1 MLRPPVPANEAE
13 RMEVLRS
20 YKILDTPAEDRFDR
34 ITRLARRLFN
44 VPIAAITLVDTGRQ
58 WFKSHPGLDA
68 SETSRDVSFCG
79 HAILGDDLFFVN
91 DASTDVRFADNPLV
105 TGAPNIR
112 FYAGCPL
119 SVTGDIR
126 LGTLCVI
133 DSRPRLF
140 DDEERIV
147 LRDLADMAEQEIAAT
162 QMATTDELT
171 GLANRRGFK
180 SLAEQAV
187 RLCLSTQRPASVL
200 YLDLNG
206 FKQINDTY
214 GHAEG
219 DLALV
224 AFASILR
231 TALRDGDVI
240 GRMGGDEF
248 AVLLS
253 STDEHGAMTAMER
266 IRNQLDLFNRAAQ
279 KPYQLR
285 SSVGS
290 AMTRDDQPSS
300 VDDLL
305 ARADAAMYQQKRA
318 LASERR

>member
-1 MLRPPVPANEAE
+1 MQA
-13 RMEVLRS
+13 LRS
-20 YKILDTPAEDRFDR
+20 YKILDTPAEDRFER

-79 HAILGDDLFFVN
+79 HAILSDELFFVN

-105 TGAPNIR
+105 TGSPNIR

-126 LGTLCVI
+126 LGTLCVF
-133 DSRPRLF
+133 DSRPRLL

-171 GLANRRGFK
+171 GLANRRGFNA
-180 SLAEQAV
+180 LAQQAV
-187 RLCLSTQRPASVL
+187 RLCMGTQRPASLL

-224 AFASILR
+224 AFAGILR

-248 AVLLS
+248 AVLLP
-253 STDEHGAMTAMER
+253 STDEHGAMSAMER
-266 IRNQLDLFNRAAQ
+266 IRNQLDLFNRTAQ

-305 ARADAAMYQQKRA
+305 ARADAAMYLQKRA
-318 LASERR
+318 TASERRQA

>member
-1 MLRPPVPANEAE
+1 
-13 RMEVLRS
+13 MEVLRS
-20 YKILDTPAEDRFDR
+20 YKILDTPPEDRFDR

-58 WFKSHPGLDA
+58 WFKSHPGLDV

-79 HAILGDDLFFVN
+79 HAILGNDLFFVN
-91 DASTDVRFADNPLV
+91 DASIDVRFADNPLV
-105 TGAPNIR
+105 TGTPNIR

-119 SVTGDIR
+119 SVSSDIR

-147 LRDLADMAEQEIAAT
+147 LRDLADMAEQEIATT

-187 RLCLSTQRPASVL
+187 RLCRGAQRPASLL

-206 FKQINDTY
+206 FKPINDTY

-219 DLALV
+219 DRALV
-224 AFASILR
+224 AFATILR
-231 TALRDGDVI
+231 TALREGDVI

-253 STDEHGAMTAMER
+253 STDESGAMTAVER

-279 KPYQLR
+279 KPYELR
-285 SSVGS
+285 SSVGM
-290 AMTRDDQPSS
+290 AMMRDDLPSS

-318 LASERR
+318 TASERR

>member
-1 MLRPPVPANEAE
+1 
-13 RMEVLRS
+13 MEVLRS
-20 YKILDTPAEDRFDR
+20 YKILDTPAEDRFER

-105 TGAPNIR
+105 TGTPNIR

-133 DSRPRLF
+133 DSRPRIF

-180 SLAEQAV
+180 ALAEQAV
-187 RLCLSTQRPASVL
+187 RLCMSTQRSAALL

-219 DLALV
+219 DHALV
-224 AFASILR
+224 AFATILR

-253 STDEHGAMTAMER
+253 STDEHGAMSAMER
-266 IRNQLDLFNRAAQ
+266 IRNQLEIFNRAAQ

-290 AMTRDDQPSS
+290 AMTRDDQPST

-318 LASERR
+318 TASERR

>member
-1 MLRPPVPANEAE
+1 MQA
-13 RMEVLRS
+13 LRS
-20 YKILDTPAEDRFDR
+20 YKILDTPAEDRFER

-68 SETSRDVSFCG
+68 SETARDVSFCG
-79 HAILGDDLFFVN
+79 HAILSDELFFVN

-105 TGAPNIR
+105 TGSPNIR

-126 LGTLCVI
+126 LGTLCVF
-133 DSRPRLF
+133 DSRPRLL

-171 GLANRRGFK
+171 GLANRRGFNA
-180 SLAEQAV
+180 LAQQAV
-187 RLCLSTQRPASVL
+187 RLCMGTQRPASLL

-224 AFASILR
+224 AFAGILR

-248 AVLLS
+248 AVLLP
-253 STDEHGAMTAMER
+253 STDENGAMSAMER
-266 IRNQLDLFNRAAQ
+266 IRNQLDLFNRTAQ
-279 KPYQLR
+279 KPYHLR

-290 AMTRDDQPSS
+290 AMTRDD
-300 VDDLL
+300 LL
-305 ARADAAMYQQKRA
+305 ARADAAMYLQKRA
-318 LASERR
+318 TASERRQA

>member
-1 MLRPPVPANEAE
+1 
-13 RMEVLRS
+13 MEVLRS
-20 YKILDTPAEDRFDR
+20 FKILDTPAEDRFDR

-79 HAILGDDLFFVN
+79 HAILGNDLFFVN
-91 DASTDVRFADNPLV
+91 DASIDVRFADNPLV
-105 TGAPNIR
+105 TGTPNIR

-119 SVTGDIR
+119 SVTSDIR

-187 RLCLSTQRPASVL
+187 RLCASTQRPASLL

-219 DLALV
+219 DRALV
-224 AFASILR
+224 AFATILR

-253 STDEHGAMTAMER
+253 STDEHGAMSAMER
-266 IRNQLDLFNRAAQ
+266 IRNQLEIFNRAAQ

-290 AMTRDDQPSS
+290 AMTRDDQPST

-318 LASERR
+318 TASERR

>member
-1 MLRPPVPANEAE
+1 MLRPSEPANEAE
-13 RMEVLRS
+13 RLDVLRS
-20 YKILDTPAEDRFDR
+20 LKILDTPPEDRFDR

-44 VPIAAITLVDTGRQ
+44 VPIAAITLVDSGRQ
-58 WFKSHPGLDA
+58 WFKSHPGLDV

-79 HAILGDDLFFVN
+79 HVILGDELFFVN
-91 DASTDVRFADNPLV
+91 DASIDSRFADNPLV
-105 TGAPNIR
+105 TGNPNIR

-119 SVTGDIR
+119 SVPGDIR

-133 DSRPRLF
+133 DNRPRVF

-147 LRDLADMAEQEIAAT
+147 LRDLAAMAEQEIAAT

-187 RLCLSTQRPASVL
+187 RLCRNTQRPASLL

-219 DLALV
+219 DRALV
-224 AFASILR
+224 AFTTILR

-253 STDEHGAMTAMER
+253 STDEHGAMSAMER
-266 IRNQLDLFNRAAQ
+266 IRNQLEIFNRAAQ

-290 AMTRDDQPSS
+290 AMTHDDLPSS

-305 ARADAAMYQQKRA
+305 ARADAAMYQQKRTS
-318 LASERR
+318 LGERR

>member
-79 HAILGDDLFFVN
+79 HAILSDDLFFVN

-180 SLAEQAV
+180 SLAEQTV
-187 RLCLSTQRPASVL
+187 RLCLGTQRPASVL

-224 AFASILR
+224 AFATILR

-248 AVLLS
+248 AVLLP
-253 STDEHGAMTAMER
+253 STDEHGAMSAMER
-266 IRNQLDLFNRAAQ
+266 IRNQLDIFNRAAQ
-279 KPYQLR
+279 KPYLLR

-305 ARADAAMYQQKRA
+305 ARADAAMYLQKRA
-318 LASERR
+318 TASERR